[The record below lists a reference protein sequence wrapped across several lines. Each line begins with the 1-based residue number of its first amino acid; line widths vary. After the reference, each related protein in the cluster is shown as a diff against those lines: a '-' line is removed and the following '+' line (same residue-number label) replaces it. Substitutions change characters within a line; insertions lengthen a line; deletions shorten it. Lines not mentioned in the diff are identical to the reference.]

1 MTGERNTGGQPIWE
15 RLGFA
20 NRNQYRNAQAAKL
33 TNPNT
38 GKPFTSYRQ
47 YRDFRAAELG
57 RPRDYQEERF
67 RADLRARRQ
76 GFQSAKDRQEKNR
89 KRAAALARPKSEA
102 LAAWGISEYQFNRMR
117 KANRDYQY
125 HGAYSAANTYDLTI
139 DKDLKNFSDERVGYI
154 ISFFHAVVDK
164 KTNYWSLYDKKT
176 KRRRQEYGYPVTNV
190 WQRRYLVDYAHIM
203 SPSEFESRYGRL
215 VGE

>member
-1 MTGERNTGGQPIWE
+1 MSAGGNAKKAPIWE
-15 RLGFA
+15 RLGYTT
-20 NRNQYRNAQAAKL
+20 RNQYRNAQAAKI
-33 TNPNT
+33 TNPET

-47 YRDFRAAELG
+47 YRDYRAKELG

-76 GFQSAKDRQEKNR
+76 GYASARDRQLKNR
-89 KRAAALARPKSEA
+89 KRREDLARPKSEA
-102 LAAWGISEYQFNRMR
+102 LSAWGITESQFNRMR
-117 KANRDYQY
+117 AANRKYQFD
-125 HGAYSAANTYDLTI
+125 GAYSAANTYDLTI

-154 ISFFHAVVDK
+154 VSFYHAVVDK

-190 WQRRYLVDYAHIM
+190 WQRRYLVDYAKLM
-203 SPSEFESRYGRL
+203 SPSEFEARYGRL